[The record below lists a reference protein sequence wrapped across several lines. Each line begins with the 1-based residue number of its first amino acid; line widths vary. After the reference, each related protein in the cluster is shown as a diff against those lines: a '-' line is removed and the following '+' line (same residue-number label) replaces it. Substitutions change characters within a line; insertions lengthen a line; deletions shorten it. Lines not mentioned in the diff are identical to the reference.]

1 MRSIKHG
8 GAQQKLWWIS
18 ETEFDFTLFLNY
30 FSWDEDN
37 GDINL
42 TVCAITKTGM
52 VYSLA
57 TDRL

>member
-1 MRSIKHG
+1 MGER
-8 GAQQKLWWIS
+8 
-18 ETEFDFTLFLNY
+18 
-30 FSWDEDN
+30 N